1 MSAARLPVL
10 ALAMVA
16 ATGIASAQNS
26 GELRP
31 GDRFLAAW
39 AGASFYSPAAVRFG
53 HTPNRDLF
61 LAAARA
67 EWILESAGSFALAA
81 TADLIPLAIVTNNPT
96 YRREPYPPFATQ
108 AGTFKRQTG
117 SAPVYGAGLSPLGLE
132 LYGPR
137 ARGARVYLAAAVGG
151 LWFTRETPVPDA
163 RRFNFTFEYGG
174 GVRVPMRSRGA
185 LMVGYKFHHLSN
197 AYTAPRNPGLD
208 GNVFYVGVARRR

>member
-1 MSAARLPVL
+1 MSAARLAVL

-16 ATGIASAQNS
+16 AARTVGAQN
-26 GELRP
+26 GDELRP
-31 GDRFLAAW
+31 GDRFFAAW
-39 AGASFYSPAAVRFG
+39 AGASFYSPAGVKFG

-67 EWILESAGSFALAA
+67 EWVLESAGPFALAA
-81 TADLIPLAIVTNNPT
+81 TADLVPLAIVTNNPT
-96 YRREPYPPFATQ
+96 YRREPYPPMATQ
-108 AGTFKRQTG
+108 TGTYKRQTG

-137 ARGARVYLAAAVGG
+137 VRTSRLYLAAAVGG

-174 GVRVPMRSRGA
+174 GVRVPMRSRAA
-185 LMVGYKFHHLSN
+185 LMIGYKFHHLSN

-208 GNVFYVGVARRR
+208 GNVFYVGLARRR